1 MRNQPPKDIYNEQPN
16 QGAQGMFN
24 ASATSHYRDPRQ
36 QRQIDRTERQYRT
49 VIANDLDQ

>member
-1 MRNQPPKDIYNEQPN
+1 MPNQTPQNIHNEQPN

-24 ASATSHYRDPRQ
+24 ASATSHYGDPRQ

-49 VIANDLDQ
+49 VIASGLDQ